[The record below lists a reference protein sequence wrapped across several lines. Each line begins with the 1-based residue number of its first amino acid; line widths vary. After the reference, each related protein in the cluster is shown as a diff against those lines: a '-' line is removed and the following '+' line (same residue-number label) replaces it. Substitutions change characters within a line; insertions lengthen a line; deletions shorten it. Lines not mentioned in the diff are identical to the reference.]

1 MCILFYPK
9 SFGRTREFPSGGKK
23 AYGWDACSSQ
33 GDKCQ
38 PWCMQIKPRQ
48 QVVKGVGTPFDPGG
62 GGGLSESCGGQFAR
76 DLRVI
81 LIQRGKAGVVLKN
94 P

>member
-48 QVVKGVGTPFDPGG
+48 QVVKGVRTPFDPGG
-62 GGGLSESCGGQFAR
+62 GGGGLERELWRPVCKRPACNPDTERKKPVLS
-76 DLRVI
+76 
-81 LIQRGKAGVVLKN
+81 
-94 P
+94 